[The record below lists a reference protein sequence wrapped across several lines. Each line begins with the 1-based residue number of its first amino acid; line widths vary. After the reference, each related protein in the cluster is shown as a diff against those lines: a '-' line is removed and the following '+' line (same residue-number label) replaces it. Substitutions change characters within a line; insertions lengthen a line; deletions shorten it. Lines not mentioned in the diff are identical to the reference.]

1 MQKTPKLK
9 KAMQFNSKKKL
20 IYCSLITISIFLL
33 DRFSKLYVINHVEI
47 NGNIDIFLTRF
58 LNIYLIWNKGI
69 AFGLLNFEQS
79 EIYGLISGIITII
92 SLVVLVMIKKGK
104 DIRVYFL
111 TFVFAGAISNLFDRY
126 YYSAVP
132 DFIDLHI
139 NNFHWFVFNVAD
151 IFISLGIICLIIM
164 EIIFDKR
171 FRNDKD

>member
-1 MQKTPKLK
+1 
-9 KAMQFNSKKKL
+9 MQFNSKKKL
-20 IYCSLITISIFLL
+20 IFCSLIIISIFLL
-33 DRFSKLYVINHVEI
+33 DRFTKLYVINYAEI
-47 NGNIDIFLTRF
+47 NGSVDIFLTTF

-79 EIYGLISGIITII
+79 VIYALISWIIAII
-92 SLVVLVMIKKGK
+92 SLVVLVMIKKAK

-151 IFISLGIICLIIM
+151 IFISLGVICLIIF
-164 EIIFDKR
+164 EIIFNKPL
-171 FRNDKD
+171 RNEKD

>member
-1 MQKTPKLK
+1 
-9 KAMQFNSKKKL
+9 MQFNSKKKL
-20 IYCSLITISIFLL
+20 IFCSLIIISIFLL
-33 DRFSKLYVINHVEI
+33 DRLTKLYVINYAEI
-47 NGNIDIFLTRF
+47 NGSVDIFLTTF

-79 EIYGLISGIITII
+79 VIYALISWIIAII
-92 SLVVLVMIKKGK
+92 SLVILVMIKKAK

-151 IFISLGIICLIIM
+151 IFISLGVICLIIF
-164 EIIFDKR
+164 EIIFNKPL
-171 FRNDKD
+171 RNEKD

>member
-1 MQKTPKLK
+1 
-9 KAMQFNSKKKL
+9 MQFNSKKKL
-20 IYCSLITISIFLL
+20 IFCSLIIISIFLL
-33 DRFSKLYVINHVEI
+33 DRFTKLYVINYAEI
-47 NGNIDIFLTRF
+47 NGSVDIFLTTF

-79 EIYGLISGIITII
+79 VIYALISWIIAII
-92 SLVVLVMIKKGK
+92 SLVILVMIKKAK

-132 DFIDLHI
+132 DFLDLHI

-151 IFISLGIICLIIM
+151 IFISLGVICLIIF
-164 EIIFDKR
+164 EIIFNKPL
-171 FRNDKD
+171 RNEKD

>member
-1 MQKTPKLK
+1 
-9 KAMQFNSKKKL
+9 MQFNSKKKL
-20 IYCSLITISIFLL
+20 IFCSLIIISIFLL
-33 DRFSKLYVINHVEI
+33 DRLTKLYVINYAEI
-47 NGNIDIFLTRF
+47 NGSVDIFLTTF

-79 EIYGLISGIITII
+79 VIYALISWIIAII
-92 SLVVLVMIKKGK
+92 SLVILVMIKKAK

-132 DFIDLHI
+132 DFLDLHI

-151 IFISLGIICLIIM
+151 IFISLGVICLIIF
-164 EIIFDKR
+164 EIIFNKPL
-171 FRNDKD
+171 RNEKD

>member
-1 MQKTPKLK
+1 MI
-9 KAMQFNSKKKL
+9 S
-20 IYCSLITISIFLL
+20 ISIFIL
-33 DRFSKLYVINHVEI
+33 DRLTKLYVINYAEI
-47 NGNIDIFLTRF
+47 NGSVDIFLTTF

-79 EIYGLISGIITII
+79 VIYALISWIIAII
-92 SLVVLVMIKKGK
+92 SLVILVMIKKAK

-132 DFIDLHI
+132 DFLDLHI

-151 IFISLGIICLIIM
+151 IFISLGVICLIIF
-164 EIIFDKR
+164 EIIFNKPL
-171 FRNDKD
+171 RNEKD